1 MCVYVCVF
9 VCACMCRVGKNKVD
23 HARRSHAHANTR
35 VHCLNSRRV
44 QCLAYTRTQTVRCR
58 QPATRCHRWRR
69 RLRRVSA
76 DPHSCTVGAGG
87 GDAGGS
93 AGGDGGNDGA
103 MSRTRGASIVRIVLL
118 AGANTLRITRF
129 YGIQFAYGS
138 HIIYALRYYFFGPS
152 QMS

>member
-1 MCVYVCVF
+1 M
-9 VCACMCRVGKNKVD
+9 
-23 HARRSHAHANTR
+23 
-35 VHCLNSRRV
+35 
-44 QCLAYTRTQTVRCR
+44 
-58 QPATRCHRWRR
+58 
-69 RLRRVSA
+69 SA
-76 DPHSCTVGAGG
+76 DPHSRTVGAGG

-93 AGGDGGNDGA
+93 AGGGGGNDGA

-138 HIIYALRYYFFGPS
+138 HIIYAILLYFGPS